1 MTKNL
6 SSFFKST
13 SSVAAIFVL
22 TASVFFHPSQA
33 TEYKSVVSEKS
44 TIGFSYKQMGVGS
57 DGQFKKFTAQ
67 ISFDPAKPQA
77 AKASFDIDVASI
89 DTGSDQG
96 NDEVQGKGWFNV
108 KAFSKASFVA
118 TQIKSTNP
126 NQFEVT
132 GNLTIKGQTKEI
144 KFPMKY
150 VQQSNMGLFTGSLT
164 IHRVDFAIGEGSW
177 SKFDVVANEV
187 QINFNV
193 TAQAVK

>member
-77 AKASFDIDVASI
+77 AKASFDIDLI
-89 DTGSDQG
+89 
-96 NDEVQGKGWFNV
+96 
-108 KAFSKASFVA
+108 KAMMRFKEKVGLTSKHFQKLPLWPLKSNQ
-118 TQIKSTNP
+118 QIQISLKSP
-126 NQFEVT
+126 
-132 GNLTIKGQTKEI
+132 EI
-144 KFPMKY
+144 
-150 VQQSNMGLFTGSLT
+150 
-164 IHRVDFAIGEGSW
+164 
-177 SKFDVVANEV
+177 
-187 QINFNV
+187 
-193 TAQAVK
+193 